1 MIYKGWNPPF
11 IGGQQNI
18 LSQQSGDRIIKNDL
32 LQLLMTSPGERMM
45 RPTWGTGI
53 KQYLFENIDQQGIS
67 GLISN
72 IQSAISQYEPRVQ
85 AAVNITTDEEKHM
98 VNITV
103 SGTFTD
109 QPNQTFEIE
118 LNLPMQQ
125 ATEA

>member
-1 MIYKGWNPPF
+1 
-11 IGGQQNI
+11 
-18 LSQQSGDRIIKNDL
+18 
-32 LQLLMTSPGERMM
+32 MM